1 MITTGGVI
9 QNEKPS
15 QVKPQSRGRRTSDF
29 FGVGGRLSLVSGR
42 KLAFSEAVR
51 DVEGGSEAVSGWF

>member
-1 MITTGGVI
+1 MNGGV
-9 QNEKPS
+9 NER
-15 QVKPQSRGRRTSDF
+15 QAA
-29 FGVGGRLSLVSGR
+29 LYIVSGR